1 MCYLI
6 CQIILCI
13 ILAFI
18 LGFIIGWLLKGWLKN
33 REIDSLQTECMK
45 KLDFQEKSLDDMEGA
60 AAAITEKDD
69 LKRISGIGPF
79 LEKRLNRLGI
89 STFLQIANL
98 TNREVEDLSQKIGPF
113 PNRIRNDEWR
123 KQAEKLHEE
132 KKSQD
137 S

>member
-1 MCYLI
+1 MSYLI

-33 REIDSLQTECMK
+33 REIDKLESECMQ
-45 KLDFQEKSLDDMEGA
+45 KLDFQEESLDDMEA
-60 AAAITEKDD
+60 AGTTISEKDD
-69 LKRISGIGPF
+69 LKRISGVGPF

-98 TNREVEDLSQKIGPF
+98 TNSEVEDLSQKIGPF
-113 PNRIRNDEWR
+113 PNRIQNDEWIR
-123 KQAEKLHEE
+123 QAKRLHEE

-137 S
+137 